1 MNKLFFKVKLLILI
15 FLISSPSFALSEDF
29 RSWKILVYMQADND
43 LFKYAQED
51 LNEMYSA
58 SISSFSKVMV
68 ELDTPGSKGISRFSV
83 FSEFKNTPFAQVDV
97 PMTPLKVIGE
107 NDFSQKMRLLNFIVE
122 SEQMYPTD
130 HTMLVIWGNG
140 EGFSR
145 DQMAQFGAVAIDHYP
160 HLNKLSMGNIA
171 ENLKT
176 YQEIFNKKIDIL
188 AMDACPLQTLEV
200 AYELKDVTDF
210 IIGSTQVKNFSGL
223 PYDFIIPSLDEGL
236 SPYKLAKKIPYFFE
250 KMATTNNRLDT
261 QAVST
266 INQKELSLVFISE
279 LEKLAKIMLKDF
291 SENPHQ
297 RNEFLEKLKELPF
310 LLGENRDLS
319 TLLATFESYYYNLNQ
334 RDLILEQIRIT
345 RQALSQSLTAYYV
358 GSAYSNDLRIDLG
371 AFKGF
376 GVWFPTTYEAYLGN
390 IKAFNNS
397 RLFKELKTWPKLIL
411 KLYGLEVF

>member
-1 MNKLFFKVKLLILI
+1 
-15 FLISSPSFALSEDF
+15 
-29 RSWKILVYMQADND
+29 
-43 LFKYAQED
+43 
-51 LNEMYSA
+51 
-58 SISSFSKVMV
+58 
-68 ELDTPGSKGISRFSV
+68 
-83 FSEFKNTPFAQVDV
+83 
-97 PMTPLKVIGE
+97 
-107 NDFSQKMRLLNFIVE
+107 
-122 SEQMYPTD
+122 
-130 HTMLVIWGNG
+130 
-140 EGFSR
+140 
-145 DQMAQFGAVAIDHYP
+145 
-160 HLNKLSMGNIA
+160 
-171 ENLKT
+171 
-176 YQEIFNKKIDIL
+176 
-188 AMDACPLQTLEV
+188 
-200 AYELKDVTDF
+200 
-210 IIGSTQVKNFSGL
+210 
-223 PYDFIIPSLDEGL
+223 
-236 SPYKLAKKIPYFFE
+236 
-250 KMATTNNRLDT
+250 
-261 QAVST
+261 
-266 INQKELSLVFISE
+266 
-279 LEKLAKIMLKDF
+279 MLKDF